1 MNPFSVILVEDDF
14 ELGRLFQ
21 EVLEMGG
28 LKVEWIRDGRLA
40 LQRLAEVAPE
50 LLVLDLHLPEV
61 SGMDILQF
69 IRQDERFAHMRIAVV
84 TADGLRAQMIE
95 DQVDLVML
103 KPVGMNQLLDLV
115 KRLSG

>member
-1 MNPFSVILVEDDF
+1 MKPLSVILVEDDF
-14 ELGRLFQ
+14 ELGKLFQ

-28 LKVEWIRDGRLA
+28 LKVEWIQDGRLA
-40 LQRLAEVAPE
+40 LQRLANVTPE
-50 LLVLDLHLPEV
+50 ILVLDLHLPEV

-69 IRQDERFAHMRIAVV
+69 IRQDERFAYMRIAVV

-103 KPVGMNQLLDLV
+103 KPVGMNQLLGLV
-115 KRLSG
+115 KRLTG